1 MSFITESKKAY
12 KQVKENHVA
21 IAMGNMLDDE
31 GSMILNQLE
40 ELERGINMLRDYVGK
55 DYEKQL
61 PAWVQ
66 SKVTLATD
74 YISTV
79 GNYLSSKNEKATEE
93 SIKESFSLEENTFEK
108 IYQMQQDGKST
119 EDIAKELK
127 LNPALVKKVLGENT
141 IISEGLSDTQISQLK
156 KEYEP
161 LKGKTIT
168 TSQYQQL
175 KNILFKLQDGDLE
188 KLQKQNIPFASTGAG
203 SILRARKS
211 PVKITNVKV
220 PGLEGMAEENQ
231 YVAVHV
237 KKGKTS
243 VTANSSYEAAKKA
256 SEKFG
261 LNDTTG
267 ITVMLAKKD
276 GEDVIHK
283 ATEEVE
289 VTEEK
294 IPQDYLDYLRTI
306 VYKKVDF
313 YEIPPKHIIQHWKD
327 EPNKDRFKGKIIDYK
342 EEVDLQEKPSRKKH
356 VVFKVG
362 DKLVAKDFRG
372 YNDDEIAKS
381 IDDFLKQNSKSIVV
395 QQSPIQSVTEEPK
408 NPYAIGMAAAM
419 KATGDTPPLK
429 KSTITKAHKIADKVK
444 EEEVEI
450 EENISQVT
458 TKKNGADTD
467 IFYKGKHIGYF
478 HKITSQYG
486 EGKIGNYFVYHDN
499 ENDPEDFTQSD
510 EVSSEAQAKKIAYD
524 SAKFNGLIEEKQ
536 AYGGKATDPEH
547 QANYKATD
555 EMRSIKAKRQ
565 QLEKELRALNKDDPS
580 YKEKSA
586 QKRKEI
592 ETQRELM
599 ARKQKEV
606 YGSFDPSIEE
616 VNKTNPKSDEKRT
629 IDMTDGSAH
638 VRFPKDD
645 TKAMEFYK
653 SKGYK
658 VTTKYEETE
667 LEEACWTGYKKVGM
681 KKKGDRMVPNCVP
694 EGYVTESGDIVEFVE
709 LDEGQFKQIDIRKG
723 DLKLARDKK
732 QALKDKYNAIMANQ
746 ATGDENSIADQIQ
759 KLDMSIKKQEQELI
773 DIIKKQRET
782 KKEEVEIK
790 ESHFPVN
797 TQVLYKGQKAQIIQ
811 LKEPQIGN
819 YYIVKLD
826 SGENV
831 EANYNELKLVE
842 NKINEGARALVEAIA
857 ALQKKADKSGM
868 PYSILKQV
876 YDRGMAAWKGG
887 HRPGA
892 GQHQWAFARVNS
904 FVTKSSGTWGGADSD
919 LAKKVKGKE

>member
-40 ELERGINMLRDYVGK
+40 ELERGIEMLRTYVGN

-127 LNPALVKKVLGENT
+127 LNPALVKKVLGE
-141 IISEGLSDTQISQLK
+141 QIELKEFTDAMLAALK

-168 TSQYQQL
+168 TAQYQQL
-175 KNILFKLQDGDLE
+175 KNILFKLQDADLE

-203 SILRARKS
+203 SILRVRKS
-211 PVKITNVKV
+211 PVKITSVKV

-261 LNDTTG
+261 LNNTTG

-283 ATEEVE
+283 ATEGVE
-289 VTEEK
+289 
-294 IPQDYLDYLRTI
+294 
-306 VYKKVDF
+306 
-313 YEIPPKHIIQHWKD
+313 
-327 EPNKDRFKGKIIDYK
+327 
-342 EEVDLQEKPSRKKH
+342 
-356 VVFKVG
+356 
-362 DKLVAKDFRG
+362 
-372 YNDDEIAKS
+372 
-381 IDDFLKQNSKSIVV
+381 
-395 QQSPIQSVTEEPK
+395 VTEEPK

-444 EEEVEI
+444 EEEVEL
-450 EENISQVT
+450 
-458 TKKNGADTD
+458 
-467 IFYKGKHIGYF
+467 
-478 HKITSQYG
+478 
-486 EGKIGNYFVYHDN
+486 
-499 ENDPEDFTQSD
+499 ND
-510 EVSSEAQAKKIAYD
+510 
-524 SAKFNGLIEEKQ
+524 LI
-536 AYGGKATDPEH
+536 
-547 QANYKATD
+547 
-555 EMRSIKAKRQ
+555 
-565 QLEKELRALNKDDPS
+565 
-580 YKEKSA
+580 
-586 QKRKEI
+586 KEI
-592 ETQRELM
+592 EEIEEAISSDELNLNEGNFNAFLNVASRITKLKSDLQKLDKSKPDSKDKEEIIKSRIATAELKM
-599 ARKQKEV
+599 KNIQQKQKAEKERQKK
-606 YGSFDPSIEE
+606 DPEYKVDYSKIGKKEE
-616 VNKTNPKSDEKRT
+616 VNK
-629 IDMTDGSAH
+629 
-638 VRFPKDD
+638 
-645 TKAMEFYK
+645 
-653 SKGYK
+653 
-658 VTTKYEETE
+658 
-667 LEEACWTGYKKVGM
+667 
-681 KKKGDRMVPNCVP
+681 
-694 EGYVTESGDIVEFVE
+694 ESTS
-709 LDEGQFKQIDIRKG
+709 R
-723 DLKLARDKK
+723 
-732 QALKDKYNAIMANQ
+732 N
-746 ATGDENSIADQIQ
+746 
-759 KLDMSIKKQEQELI
+759 
-773 DIIKKQRET
+773 
-782 KKEEVEIK
+782 
-790 ESHFPVN
+790 
-797 TQVLYKGQKAQIIQ
+797 
-811 LKEPQIGN
+811 
-819 YYIVKLD
+819 
-826 SGENV
+826 
-831 EANYNELKLVE
+831 
-842 NKINEGARALVEAIA
+842 INEGARALVEAIT
-857 ALQKKADKSGM
+857 ALQKKADKTGM

>member
-40 ELERGINMLRDYVGK
+40 ELERGIEMLRTYVGN

-211 PVKITNVKV
+211 PVKITSVKV
-220 PGLEGMAEENQ
+220 PGLEGMA
-231 YVAVHV
+231 
-237 KKGKTS
+237 
-243 VTANSSYEAAKKA
+243 
-256 SEKFG
+256 
-261 LNDTTG
+261 
-267 ITVMLAKKD
+267 
-276 GEDVIHK
+276 
-283 ATEEVE
+283 
-289 VTEEK
+289 
-294 IPQDYLDYLRTI
+294 
-306 VYKKVDF
+306 
-313 YEIPPKHIIQHWKD
+313 
-327 EPNKDRFKGKIIDYK
+327 
-342 EEVDLQEKPSRKKH
+342 
-356 VVFKVG
+356 
-362 DKLVAKDFRG
+362 
-372 YNDDEIAKS
+372 
-381 IDDFLKQNSKSIVV
+381 
-395 QQSPIQSVTEEPK
+395 EEPK

-444 EEEVEI
+444 EEEVSKEK
-450 EENISQVT
+450 ETE
-458 TKKNGADTD
+458 
-467 IFYKGKHIGYF
+467 F
-478 HKITSQYG
+478 HKKLDTLVHKTFG
-486 EGKIGNYFVYHDN
+486 
-499 ENDPEDFTQSD
+499 
-510 EVSSEAQAKKIAYD
+510 
-524 SAKFNGLIEEKQ
+524 
-536 AYGGKATDPEH
+536 
-547 QANYKATD
+547 
-555 EMRSIKAKRQ
+555 
-565 QLEKELRALNKDDPS
+565 
-580 YKEKSA
+580 
-586 QKRKEI
+586 KRK
-592 ETQRELM
+592 
-599 ARKQKEV
+599 
-606 YGSFDPSIEE
+606 
-616 VNKTNPKSDEKRT
+616 DEK
-629 IDMTDGSAH
+629 MP
-638 VRFPKDD
+638 V
-645 TKAMEFYK
+645 
-653 SKGYK
+653 
-658 VTTKYEETE
+658 
-667 LEEACWTGYKKVGM
+667 
-681 KKKGDRMVPNCVP
+681 
-694 EGYVTESGDIVEFVE
+694 
-709 LDEGQFKQIDIRKG
+709 
-723 DLKLARDKK
+723 
-732 QALKDKYNAIMANQ
+732 
-746 ATGDENSIADQIQ
+746 
-759 KLDMSIKKQEQELI
+759 
-773 DIIKKQRET
+773 
-782 KKEEVEIK
+782 K
-790 ESHFPVN
+790 ESTN
-797 TQVLYKGQKAQIIQ
+797 R
-811 LKEPQIGN
+811 N
-819 YYIVKLD
+819 
-826 SGENV
+826 
-831 EANYNELKLVE
+831 
-842 NKINEGARALVEAIA
+842 INEGARALVEAIA
-857 ALQKKADKSGM
+857 ALQKKADKTGM